1 MIIAPLSY
9 LSPKAAVK
17 ASPIQGRGL
26 FAVEPIRKG
35 EIVCIKGGS
44 IFNRQ
49 RLQEVSQ
56 TLGPAEIQITKDLF
70 IGPRTEE
77 EREGSMIFSNHS
89 CDPNIGVQGQII
101 FVAMLEIAAGE
112 ELTHDWAM
120 TDDDTYEMECNCG
133 AKSCR
138 KVITGQDWRRE
149 ELQERYRGFF
159 SGHIAEQ
166 ISNGGNP
173 TAGFAGAWDVLE
185 ATLPNGQFG
194 YTGLIDIKRN
204 GSVYDLDWEISA
216 GRYLGIGIPD
226 DTHLYVGCGEQRA
239 GLGVGIFQ
247 LGAGCEV
254 SIRWSN
260 PELRGAIGSGMFT
273 SAFNGTFE
281 GEHELD
287 QRFPDGSPY
296 GTWTV
301 EIQKTDSIFEIAWRK
316 GSAVHFRGLGLEI
329 ENGLAVSWYPDTSEL
344 ALLDYSFD
352 PEDAECLLAT
362 WALGGFTSLGSEKL
376 KRKIIDNG

>member
-9 LSPKAAVK
+9 LSPKAAVRT
-17 ASPIQGRGL
+17 SPIQGRGL

-56 TLGPAEIQITKDLF
+56 ILGPAEIQIAEDLF
-70 IGPRTEE
+70 IGPRTAE

-89 CDPNIGVQGQII
+89 CDPNLGVRGQII
-101 FVAMLEIAAGE
+101 FVAMRKIDAGE

-120 TDDDTYEMECNCG
+120 TDDDQYEMDCNCG

-138 KVITGQDWRRE
+138 QVITGQDWRRE
-149 ELQERYRGFF
+149 ELQGRYRGYF
-159 SGHIAEQ
+159 SWHIAEK
-166 ISNGGNP
+166 ISAGGNLA
-173 TAGFAGAWDVLE
+173 AGFAGSWDVLE
-185 ATLPNGQFG
+185 AILPNGQFG

-204 GSVYDLDWEISA
+204 GSVYNLDWDITA
-216 GRYLGIGIPD
+216 GRYVGIGISANS
-226 DTHLYVGCGEQRA
+226 HLYVSCGEQRA
-239 GLGVGIFQ
+239 GLGVGVFQ

-254 SIRWSN
+254 SIQWST
-260 PELRGAIGSGMFT
+260 PELQGAIGSGMFT
-273 SAFNGTFE
+273 STFNGTFE

-287 QRFPDGSPY
+287 QRFPDGSLY

-301 EIQKTDSIFEIAWRK
+301 DIQKTESIFEIAWRK
-316 GSAVHFRGLGLEI
+316 GDEVHFRGLGLEM
-329 ENGLAVSWYPDTSEL
+329 ENGLAVSWYPDTRQL
-344 ALLDYSFD
+344 AFLDYTLD
-352 PEDAECLLAT
+352 PDDAECLLAT

-376 KRKIIDNG
+376 KRKIMDN